1 MSLVARMAAS
11 VGNYDYIFDWEFQ
24 MDGLIRVQVGLSG
37 MLMVKGT
44 PYENLNQVP
53 SNVEMSTPLVSENVL
68 GVVHDH
74 FITFHLDMDIDGSN
88 NSFVNI
94 NLVKEENPGGQS
106 PRKSILKAKRRV
118 AKNEEDARIKL
129 KLYDPSE
136 FHFINPSRLS
146 RLGNPTGYKLVPHAT
161 AASLL
166 DLDDPPQLRAA
177 FTNNQ
182 IWVTPYDRSE
192 QWAGGFLVYQS
203 KGEDTLAVWSDR
215 NRPIENK
222 DIVLWYTL
230 GFHHV
235 PCQEDFPVMPTVSS
249 SFDLKPVN
257 FFESNP
263 ILGVMPNFDKDL
275 PTCWASTSH

>member
-1 MSLVARMAAS
+1 
-11 VGNYDYIFDWEFQ
+11 
-24 MDGLIRVQVGLSG
+24 MDGLIRVQVSLSG

-94 NLVKEENPGGQS
+94 NLVKEENLGGQS
-106 PRKSILKAKRRV
+106 PRKSILKAKRQV

-129 KLYDPSE
+129 KLYDPFE
-136 FHFINPSRLS
+136 FHFINPSRFS
-146 RLGNPTGYKLVPHAT
+146 RLGNPTGYKLVPRAT

-177 FTNNQ
+177 FTNN
-182 IWVTPYDRSE
+182 E
-192 QWAGGFLVYQS
+192 
-203 KGEDTLAVWSDR
+203 
-215 NRPIENK
+215 
-222 DIVLWYTL
+222 
-230 GFHHV
+230 V
-235 PCQEDFPVMPTVSS
+235 PVIGLCRQ
-249 SFDLKPVN
+249 L
-257 FFESNP
+257 
-263 ILGVMPNFDKDL
+263 IIIYI
-275 PTCWASTSH
+275 